1 MGETLEGGRILI
13 YATSDLHLSHN
24 KPFVYAVR
32 GYSSIEEMN
41 QSLID
46 KYNATVSD
54 DDEVYILGDLCLGG
68 GDSLINNFKM
78 LNQLNG
84 KIHII
89 LGNHDTS
96 TRRKMYEA
104 LPQVVSISYA
114 EMIQYH
120 KYHFY
125 LSHYPTLTS
134 NLDDDK
140 PLRARTINLCG
151 HSHATDPLADWE
163 KGCIVHCEVDAWNGF
178 PVSLDTII
186 EKMKQRVQEDDER
199 YAKQLAAIKKCFEGV
214 TGTLTTSINVGESP
228 LVISMKDTP
237 VPKEVYINTN
247 IPIQT
252 QPIANCDKCTFIP
265 GYDCPGVKKPFYDRC
280 PEGYSYQRDA
290 LDGGYLN

>member
-1 MGETLEGGRILI
+1 MI

-24 KPFVYAVR
+24 KPFVYAAR

-46 KYNATVSD
+46 KYNATITNE
-54 DDEVYILGDLCLGG
+54 DEVYILGDLCLGG
-68 GDSLINNFKM
+68 ADSLIDNFKM

-96 TRRKMYEA
+96 TRRKMYEV

-186 EKMKQRVQEDDER
+186 EKMKQRVQEDNER
-199 YAKQLAAIKKCFEGV
+199 YEKQLAAIKKCFDEATV
-214 TGTLTTSINVGESP
+214 SITTFIGEPMEITMEKHS
-228 LVISMKDTP
+228 TP
-237 VPKEVYINTN
+237 RVACVNTN

-252 QPIANCDKCTFIP
+252 QPIANCDKCISIP
-265 GYDCPGVKKPFYDRC
+265 GYDCPGVEKPFYDRC
-280 PEGYSYQRDA
+280 PKGHKYQRD
-290 LDGGYLN
+290 LPDGGCYG